1 MLINTI
7 VRGFFM
13 KSKSSD
19 FLNFMNEGNFPRKM
33 GAFDAVRILKEI

>member
-13 KSKSSD
+13 KFKKSED
-19 FLNFMNEGNFPRKM
+19 LDFMNEGNFPRKM